1 MTDHYNTDILAMSV
15 FLKDVKIL
23 SVFLHSLD
31 VKILTTTILIFLPC
45 QYF

>member
-1 MTDHYNTDILAMSV
+1 MSV
-15 FLKDVKIL
+15 FLKDVKILSVFLHVKIL

-31 VKILTTTILIFLPC
+31 VKILTTTTLIFLPC